1 MKDILK
7 TIAETIKG
15 TQFRNRTY
23 AVGGFVRDHVMGK
36 TSSDLDIVVELDN
49 GGMEL
54 AEFLYERGIS
64 SRPVI
69 FKNFGT
75 AFVLI
80 ENRKIEFV
88 MTRKESYRDKN
99 RKPEVEAGSL
109 KEDVFRRDFTI
120 NSLVMNVGTGE
131 IADIT
136 GFGISDIKN
145 KNIRST
151 SNPEIIFSEDPLRML
166 RAVRFAVQLDFKI
179 ETKTEKGI
187 RDNHDKLNFI
197 SWERRRD
204 EFIKI
209 ITLPKPRKGLK
220 MLISFGLMKNLI
232 PELLELEDVTQNK
245 YHDDD
250 VWEHTLKT
258 LHNSGK
264 DLVVRLAALLHDI
277 AKPQTRSSD
286 ENGVHFYRHE
296 SIGAELSKKILSRLK
311 FPAKISSQVA
321 CIIRNHVRLKQFGD
335 DLKDMSDKAVRRL
348 VMDMGDDLESF
359 LQLVHADNIS
369 HAPGHCLHNQGYNL
383 RKRIA
388 LVPKKIIEKKLPVSG
403 KDIMLHFGLDEGK
416 KIGILMNRVKEIWL
430 EYPDWSKEK
439 ILNSIKPEEEKW

>member
-1 MKDILK
+1 MKEILK
-7 TIAETIKG
+7 TIAEAIKG
-15 TQFRNRTY
+15 TRFQNRTY

-36 TSSDLDIVVELDN
+36 ISSDLDIVVELDN
-49 GGMEL
+49 GGMKL
-54 AEFLYERGIS
+54 AEFLYEKGIS

-80 ENRKIEFV
+80 KNQKIEFV
-88 MTRKESYRDKN
+88 MTRKESYRAKD
-99 RKPEVEAGSL
+99 RKPEVEAGNL
-109 KEDVFRRDFTI
+109 KEDIFRRDFTI
-120 NSLVMNVGTGE
+120 NSLVMNISTKK
-131 IADIT
+131 IADIS
-136 GFGISDIKN
+136 GLGISDIKN
-145 KNIRST
+145 KTIRST

-179 ETKTEKGI
+179 EAKTEKGI
-187 RDNHDKLNFI
+187 WNNHDKLEFI
-197 SWERRRD
+197 SWERRKD

-209 ITLPKPRKGLK
+209 ITLSKPAKGLK
-220 MLISFGLMKNLI
+220 MLIRFGLMKNLI
-232 PELLELEDVTQNK
+232 PELLELEGVTQNE

-264 DLVVRLAALLHDI
+264 DVVVRLAALLHDI

-286 ENGVHFYRHE
+286 ENGIHFYRHE
-296 SIGAELSKKILSRLK
+296 SVGAELSQKILSRLK

-321 CIIRNHVRLKQFGD
+321 RIIRNHVRLKQFGD
-335 DLKDMSDKAVRRL
+335 DLKDMSNKAVRKL
-348 VMDMGDDLESF
+348 VMDMGDDLEPF

-369 HAPGHCLHNQGYNL
+369 HAPDYCLHNQVSNL

-403 KDIMLHFGLDEGK
+403 MDIMLHFGLSEGK
-416 KIGILMNRVKEIWL
+416 KIGIIMDRVKEIWL

-439 ILNSIKPEEEKW
+439 ILNSIKPEEEK

>member
-7 TIAETIKG
+7 TIAEIIRG
-15 TQFRNRTY
+15 TRFQNRTY
-23 AVGGFVRDHVMGK
+23 AVGGFVRDHVIGK
-36 TSSDLDIVVELDN
+36 ISNDLDIVVELDN

-54 AEFLYERGIS
+54 AQLLYEKGIS

-80 ENRKIEFV
+80 ENQKIEFV
-88 MTRKESYRDKN
+88 MTRKESYRDKD
-99 RKPEVEAGSL
+99 RKPEVKTGSL

-120 NSLVMNVGTGE
+120 NSLVMNISTGE
-131 IADIT
+131 IADIS

-145 KNIRST
+145 KIIRST
-151 SNPEIIFSEDPLRML
+151 SNPGIIFSEDPLRML

-179 ETKTEKGI
+179 ETKTKKGI
-187 RDNHDKLNFI
+187 WDNHDKLKFI

-209 ITLPKPRKGLK
+209 ITLSKPVKWLK
-220 MLISFGLMKNLI
+220 MLLRFGLMKNLV
-232 PELLELEDVTQNK
+232 PELLELQDVTQNK
-245 YHDDD
+245 YHDED

-258 LHNSGK
+258 LHNSEK
-264 DLVVRLAALLHDI
+264 DLVVRLAALLHDV

-296 SIGAELSKKILSRLK
+296 SVSAELSKKILSRLK

-321 CIIRNHVRLKQFGD
+321 RIIRNHVRLKQFGD

-348 VMDMGDDLESF
+348 VMDMGDDLEPF
-359 LQLVHADNIS
+359 LQLVHSDNIS
-369 HAPGHCLHNQGYNL
+369 HAPDYCLHNQISNL

-388 LVPKKIIEKKLPVSG
+388 LIPKKIIEKKLPVSG
-403 KDIMLHFGLDEGK
+403 MDIMLHFGLSEGK
-416 KIGILMNRVKEIWL
+416 KIGIMMDRVKEIWL

-439 ILNSIKPEEEKW
+439 ILNSMKPEEEK